1 MSFTETWTNGA
12 SDNTEQL
19 QFISLVA
26 SVQFSSTEVLGEFHA
41 VGAYWSDLLAF
52 ADCQCWWFIYK
63 SSAVQVDFQFEII
76 FMHKSMAISACPQS
90 KSGFAV
96 TSNFR
101 YFTGF
106 NSIYH
111 KQNQQSVRLYFCLT
125 SYQRRRTTKTQ
136 RVCVCAELD
145 QHMLVFTGKC
155 FPCTGRK

>member
-1 MSFTETWTNGA
+1 MSFTETWTNSA

-19 QFISLVA
+19 QSVISLVA

-41 VGAYWSDLLAF
+41 VGAYWPDLLAF

-76 FMHKSMAISACPQS
+76 FMHKSMAISACPQT

-96 TSNFR
+96 TSNVR

-106 NSIYH
+106 NSIYTTNKIGSQSGYTFAWPAVKE
-111 KQNQQSVRLYFCLT
+111 KQQKPRE
-125 SYQRRRTTKTQ
+125 
-136 RVCVCAELD
+136 CVCAELD